1 MTITIYIL
9 SAIILLLTV
18 AVIVLQRSLG
28 SQRGEI
34 RELNDKLISSTA
46 EHTRLQE
53 SLTATA
59 AECERL
65 RNDAEQRSKDLNGQ
79 IVQLTADNSRLNE
92 RLNILTSEKER
103 MQRESEAQFKELA
116 SRILDDK
123 TQKSDIRLNEILKPL
138 RDEIERLNRDINE
151 RAEKDTRNHASLQEQ
166 IKMLAELNQRVS
178 SDANNLAKA
187 LKGNSKVQGDWGEM
201 ILEQILSASGL
212 EKGSQF
218 DVQMTKDENG
228 NTIAN
233 EEGNRLRP
241 DVVVHFPD
249 NKDLIID
256 SKVSI
261 TNYVDYVNADDKDQ
275 QEKSLAAHVASVRK
289 HVDELAKKS
298 YQDHIPNASDF
309 VMMFIPNEGAYLTAM
324 QNDQKL
330 WEDAYKKRVVIISPT
345 HLISVLKLVSQLWS
359 HDKQTKNAIEIATA
373 AGRLYD
379 KFVGFVGDM
388 ENINKAINNAS
399 EAYGKAMNKMCEG
412 RGNIL
417 NSIESLKK
425 LGAKATKQLPN
436 TEE

>member
-1 MTITIYIL
+1 MIISIYIL
-9 SAIILLLTV
+9 SAIILLLT
-18 AVIVLQRSLG
+18 AVIIVIQRSSG
-28 SQRGEI
+28 SQRNEI

-53 SLTATA
+53 SHAATT
-59 AECERL
+59 AECDRL
-65 RNDAEQRSKDLNGQ
+65 RRDAELLGKDLNKQ
-79 IVQLTADNSRLNE
+79 IVELTAENSRLSE
-92 RLNILTSEKER
+92 RLNILNSEKER
-103 MQRESEAQFKELA
+103 MQREAEAQFKDLA
-116 SRILDDK
+116 SRILEDK
-123 TQKSDIRLNEILKPL
+123 TQKSDSRLNEILKPL
-138 RDEIERLNRDINE
+138 REEIERLNRDINE

-212 EKGSQF
+212 TKGEQF
-218 DVQMTKDENG
+218 DIQMTKDENG

-233 EEGNRLRP
+233 EEGSRLRP

-261 TNYVDYVNADDKDQ
+261 TNYVDYVNADDKDMQ
-275 QEKSLAAHVASVRK
+275 DKSLAAHIASVRK
-289 HVDELAKKS
+289 HVDELAKKG
-298 YQDHIPNASDF
+298 YQDHIKNAGDF

-324 QNDQKL
+324 QSDNKL

-359 HDKQTKNAIEIATA
+359 HDKQTKNAIEIATS

-379 KFVGFVGDM
+379 KFAGFVSDM
-388 ENINKAINNAS
+388 ENINKAIGNAS
-399 EAYGKAMNKMCEG
+399 DAYGKAMNKLCEG